1 MFRKRIGYV
10 LYNLILLAVA
20 FFFDRF
26 FQMLMYVLFFNLM
39 MNCFRYRFH
48 ASTII
53 KDNIK
58 AVKYCKL
65 ITLCVEIVFMI
76 FCKNLSASIYLNL
89 CIIFSIALSNA
100 LIEFYAEKTIINV
113 ASLHDFE
120 VLTRLCNEAKLT
132 DNATKRMIMRYVER
146 KSYDEIAD
154 IECVDPETI
163 RKSILRSKK
172 KLNII

>member
-1 MFRKRIGYV
+1 
-10 LYNLILLAVA
+10 
-20 FFFDRF
+20 
-26 FQMLMYVLFFNLM
+26 
-39 MNCFRYRFH
+39 
-48 ASTII
+48 
-53 KDNIK
+53 
-58 AVKYCKL
+58 
-65 ITLCVEIVFMI
+65 MI

-89 CIIFSIALSNA
+89 CIIFSIALANA
-100 LIEFYAEKTIINV
+100 LIEFYAEKTVINV

-120 VLTRLCNEAKLT
+120 ALTRLCNEAKLT
-132 DNATKRMIMRYVER
+132 DNATKRMVMRYVER